1 MRFVTSCRQRRPVR
15 RRRWGTMHA
24 MQKPLNALFSALV
37 ARATIDP
44 PASSRPLF
52 LDGRQCGWV
61 AEDVPVLLQD
71 GPVRLAAHAEGW
83 SLVEGNGADD
93 GRDTGDSPSR
103 GDIASVANPV
113 SELELNARL
122 AHVAQQL
129 RDQGRLRGWRGEL
142 LDVTDLGGKVLGAI
156 ERAAVRPLGIATRAV
171 HLNAWTPTGQMWI
184 AQRALDKSTDPGKWD
199 TLVGGLVSA
208 TESDALALE
217 RESWEEAGLP
227 ATCLSASVSIGEYC
241 VRRIL
246 PEGYQVEWVGVTDVV
261 VPSDVVPCNQDWE
274 VVQIRTASPD
284 EVADMIAQDLFTLEA
299 CLAMGL
305 SFVKRGWLAAEVM
318 APVMRRPG

>member
-1 MRFVTSCRQRRPVR
+1 MRFVTRSRPRRRVR
-15 RRRWGTMHA
+15 LRRWGTMHA
-24 MQKPLNALFSALV
+24 MQKHLNELFSALV

-44 PASSRPLF
+44 PVSSRPLF

-61 AEDVPVLLQD
+61 AEDVPALLQA
-71 GPVRLAAHAEGW
+71 GPVRLAAHASGW
-83 SLVEGNGADD
+83 SVVTDVELEHSGN
-93 GRDTGDSPSR
+93 TGDGTHGIMPATQPHRSL
-103 GDIASVANPV
+103 D
-113 SELELNARL
+113 LNARL
-122 AHVAQQL
+122 AHVAKQL
-129 RDQGRLRGWRGEL
+129 HGQGRLRGWRGEL
-142 LDVTDLGGKVLGAI
+142 LDVADLGGKVVGAI

-171 HLNAWTPTGQMWI
+171 HLNAWTPAGRIWI

-227 ATCLSASVSIGEYC
+227 AACLHASVSMGEYC

-261 VPSDVVPCNQDWE
+261 VPTDVVPCNQDGE

-305 SFVKRGWLAAEVM
+305 SFVQRGWLAADVM
-318 APVMRRPG
+318 VPVVRRPG

>member
-1 MRFVTSCRQRRPVR
+1 
-15 RRRWGTMHA
+15 MHA
-24 MQKPLNALFSALV
+24 MQKHLNELFSALV

-61 AEDVPVLLQD
+61 AEDVPALLQA
-71 GPVRLAAHAEGW
+71 GPVRLAAHATGW
-83 SLVEGNGADD
+83 SLVTDAEINDGGN
-93 GRDTGDSPSR
+93 TGDGM
-103 GDIASVANPV
+103 GDITSAIQPYRG
-113 SELELNARL
+113 LDLDARL
-122 AHVAQQL
+122 AHVAQRL

-142 LDVTDLGGKVLGAI
+142 LDVTDLGGTVLGAI

-171 HLNAWTPTGQMWI
+171 HLNAWTPTGRIWI

-227 ATCLSASVSIGEYC
+227 AACLSASVSIGEYC

-261 VPSDVVPCNQDWE
+261 VPSDVVPCNQDGE
-274 VVQIRTASPD
+274 VAQIRTATPD
-284 EVADMIAQDLFTLEA
+284 EVADMIAQDFFTLEA

-305 SFVKRGWLAAEVM
+305 SFVQRGWLDAEVM
-318 APVMRRPG
+318 APVVHRPA

>member
-1 MRFVTSCRQRRPVR
+1 
-15 RRRWGTMHA
+15 
-24 MQKPLNALFSALV
+24 MQKHLNSLFSALI

-52 LDGRQCGWV
+52 LNGRQCGWV
-61 AEDVPVLLQD
+61 AEDVPALLQT
-71 GPVRLAAHAEGW
+71 GPVRLAAHASGW
-83 SLVEGNGADD
+83 SLVTSADIDSKANIEDGSGTGNMTSAI
-93 GRDTGDSPSR
+93 SPHS
-103 GDIASVANPV
+103 GLD
-113 SELELNARL
+113 LDARL
-122 AHVAQQL
+122 AHVAKQL
-129 RDQGRLRGWRGEL
+129 HEQGRLRGWRGEL
-142 LDVTDLGGKVLGAI
+142 LDVTDLGGKVVGAI

-171 HLNAWTPTGQMWI
+171 HLNAWTPAGQMWI

-227 ATCLSASVSIGEYC
+227 AACLSVSASVGEYC

-261 VPSDVVPCNQDWE
+261 LPSDVVPCNQDGE
-274 VVQIRTASPD
+274 VVQIRTATPD

-305 SFVKRGWLAAEVM
+305 SFVQRGWLAAEVM
-318 APVMRRPG
+318 APVVRRPG